1 MRYFDNCS
9 SVMLPQR
16 GLLHNL
22 VPEGDLQY
30 IYRLS
35 SEKQTIPTVIYLVIR
50 NIGVGS
56 LARFQL
62 TEVAAVVTLISTPD
76 DPAKQS
82 FRTV

>member
-22 VPEGDLQY
+22 VPEGGLQY
-30 IYRLS
+30 IYPLS
-35 SEKQTIPTVIYLVIR
+35 PDKQTVPTVIYLVTE
-50 NIGVGS
+50 NIGVRS
-56 LARFQL
+56 LARFKL
-62 TEVAAVVTLISTPD
+62 TEVVAVVTFISTSD

-82 FRTV
+82 SQTV